1 MCLCA
6 PLAKPEDIPVH
17 GGGLW
22 GTAVHR
28 ATQVFREELWSF
40 LGLQSEQAATGTFRN
55 SFG

>member
-28 ATQVFREELWSF
+28 ATQVFREELWSC